1 MTLNIRDIL
10 RRAKAPLA
18 AVLAAGSLYGGLVL
32 SAGAAAYAPM
42 SAPEYQFLAELNAD
56 RAANGQPSLA
66 ANGLLSGLARQR
78 SQQMLASGQFSHY
91 DAAGNLIFAG
101 LLNGV
106 GFPYAFAGENLAENN
121 YGWDQS
127 LNLANSAL
135 MNSPTHRANILNSRF
150 DEAGIGIAGPG
161 PKGEYYYTQL
171 FAQAR

>member
-1 MTLNIRDIL
+1 MNFQTFL

-18 AVLAAGSLYGGLVL
+18 AVLAAGTLYGALAG

-56 RAANGQPSLA
+56 RAANGQPPVA
-66 ANGLLSGLARQR
+66 ANGVLSGLARQR

-91 DAAGNLIFAG
+91 DAAGKLIFAG
-101 LLNGV
+101 MLNGV

-121 YGWDQS
+121 YSWGQS
-127 LNLANSAL
+127 MGVANTEL
-135 MNSPTHRANILNSRF
+135 MNSPAHRANILNTRF
-150 DEAGIGIAGPG
+150 NEAGVGIAGPG

-171 FAQAR
+171 FAQAQ